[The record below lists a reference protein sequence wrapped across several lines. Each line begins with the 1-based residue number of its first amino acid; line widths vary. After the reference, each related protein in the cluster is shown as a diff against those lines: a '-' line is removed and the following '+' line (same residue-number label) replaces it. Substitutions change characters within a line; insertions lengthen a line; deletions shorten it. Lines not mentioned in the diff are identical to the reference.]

1 MEKHEIELHQK
12 KAVIQPSKPAPE
24 VAAPKPVKYS
34 PPARNLIKIN
44 EEVVKPSTSA
54 ISSSKAV
61 STKKYSPPAKVVP
74 QEKKEVSP
82 PKSNRSK
89 PKSEIDLLSQPK
101 ESKIV
106 DTKSVAS
113 NNKKSY
119 LTPSKPQLN

>member
-1 MEKHEIELHQK
+1 MEKSKIELHQK

-24 VAAPKPVKYS
+24 VAAPKSVKYS
-34 PPARNLIKIN
+34 PPARNQIKIN
-44 EEVVKPSTSA
+44 EEVVKPSTIA

-74 QEKKEVSP
+74 QEKKEVSLS
-82 PKSNRSK
+82 KSNRSK

-106 DTKSVAS
+106 DTKSAAS